1 MLQTQAHC
9 NQGSGATKP
18 RRRRRPH
25 LRRGVDTDRPSS
37 TTRGCGLGHSP
48 HMVPPAS
55 LLSLFLPLLLLAV
68 GPLVASASY
77 TLLTSPAT
85 TLPAKK
91 ASAIHLAYFR
101 PITTPA
107 WKRYGVGEQI
117 AVQMALDAINK
128 DPVREL

>member
-1 MLQTQAHC
+1 MRAEPARGYC
-9 NQGSGATKP
+9 AATKP
-18 RRRRRPH
+18 GPH

-37 TTRGCGLGHSP
+37 TTRGDGLSHLP

-55 LLSLFLPLLLLAV
+55 LLSLLLPLLLLLAV
-68 GPLVASASY
+68 SPLVASASY
-77 TLLTSPAT
+77 TTLSSPA